1 MDSGFISPKKESEE
15 EEEGELAEILAQ
27 QAAIHRV
34 DDLFKLINTVNIF
47 FNYLYFC
54 LDEVYW

>member
-1 MDSGFISPKKESEE
+1 VDSGFISPKKESEE

-47 FNYLYFC
+47 LTKFLSG
-54 LDEVYW
+54 